1 MVQKTWAFYFRMCNI
16 PTNRSPR
23 EETNY
28 VKKDKSDE
36 KMNLGQ
42 FSKTFCRKTTK
53 NYRTTTEILTAKQR
67 SLFVQLVPTSGILE
81 PYMQKETIYNFG
93 QTCQI

>member
-1 MVQKTWAFYFRMCNI
+1 MCNI
-16 PTNRSPR
+16 FTNRSPR

-42 FSKTFCRKTTK
+42 FSKTFCRKTSK
-53 NYRTTTEILTAKQR
+53 NNRTTTEILTAKQR
-67 SLFVQLVPTSGILE
+67 SLFVQLVPTPRILE

>member
-1 MVQKTWAFYFRMCNI
+1 MCNI

-42 FSKTFCRKTTK
+42 FSKSFCRKTSK
-53 NYRTTTEILTAKQR
+53 NYHITTETLTAIER
-67 SLFVQLVPTSGILE
+67 SLFVELVPISHILG
-81 PYMQKETIYNFG
+81 PYLQKQTIYNFG

>member
-1 MVQKTWAFYFRMCNI
+1 MCNI
-16 PTNRSPR
+16 FTNRSPR

-42 FSKTFCRKTTK
+42 FSKTFCRKTSK
-53 NYRTTTEILTAKQR
+53 NNRTTTEILTAKQR
-67 SLFVQLVPTSGILE
+67 SLFVQLVPTPGILE